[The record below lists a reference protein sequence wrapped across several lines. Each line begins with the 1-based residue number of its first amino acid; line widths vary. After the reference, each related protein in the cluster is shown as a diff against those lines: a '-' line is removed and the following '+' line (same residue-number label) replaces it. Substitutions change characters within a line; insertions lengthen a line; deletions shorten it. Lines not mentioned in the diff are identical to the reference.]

1 MNIPSI
7 VRVGSMYYQVRFSKT
22 PLVENGLQC
31 LGLCDY
37 YSHTILLDATLSD
50 MQTIETTFLH
60 ELVHALLAE
69 RGIHLEQMGLTY
81 EQMEHVVDNIG
92 IALHQ
97 LIMDNPVIF
106 EPEEDEDEEP
116 SNKKEKVE
124 IGFAPPEETK
134 RDKEP
139 ESEVEEEEE

>member
-7 VRVGSMYYQVRFSKT
+7 VRVGSMYYQVKFSKA

-37 YSHTILLDATLSD
+37 YTHTILLDATLSD

-69 RGIHLEQMGLTY
+69 RGIHLEHMGLTY

-97 LIMDNPVIF
+97 LIMDNPIIF
-106 EPEEDEDEEP
+106 EPEEEEEEP
-116 SNKKEKVE
+116 PKKKEKVE

-134 RDKEP
+134 CDKEV
-139 ESEVEEEEE
+139 ESEVEKEEE

>member
-1 MNIPSI
+1 MNIPSV
-7 VRVGSMYYQVRFSKT
+7 VRVGSMYYEVKFSKV

-37 YSHTILLDATLSD
+37 YNHLILLDAGMSD

-69 RGIHLEQMGLTY
+69 RKVHLEHMGLTY
-81 EQMEHVVDNIG
+81 EQMEDVVDNLG

-97 LIMDNPVIF
+97 LIMDNPIIF
-106 EPEEDEDEEP
+106 EAVED
-116 SNKKEKVE
+116 
-124 IGFAPPEETK
+124 
-134 RDKEP
+134 
-139 ESEVEEEEE
+139 EEEEETKEEVKLGFVAPKKEEE